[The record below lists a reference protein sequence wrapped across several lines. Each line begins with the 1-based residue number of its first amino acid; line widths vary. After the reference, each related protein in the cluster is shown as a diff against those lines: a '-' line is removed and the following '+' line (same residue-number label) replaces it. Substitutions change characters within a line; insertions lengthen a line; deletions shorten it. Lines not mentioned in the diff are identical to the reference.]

1 MEIANKGEEEKK
13 GQGTRDKAQ
22 GTRDKGQGT
31 RHKAQGTRH
40 RERSKIQGAKARKEP
55 RLEGT
60 FKPGG
65 LSFLMIIM
73 MALERHY
80 QKVFTC
86 DIT

>member
-13 GQGTRDKAQ
+13 GQGTRHKV
-22 GTRDKGQGT
+22 QGT

-40 RERSKIQGAKARKEP
+40 KAQGRSRIQGAKGKKEP

>member
-13 GQGTRDKAQ
+13 A
-22 GTRDKGQGT
+22 QGT

-60 FKPGG
+60 FKPADYP
-65 LSFLMIIM
+65 S
-73 MALERHY
+73 
-80 QKVFTC
+80 
-86 DIT
+86 

>member
-13 GQGTRDKAQ
+13 AQGTRHKDKAQGTRDKAQ
-22 GTRDKGQGT
+22 GARD
-31 RHKAQGTRH
+31 KAQG
-40 RERSKIQGAKARKEP
+40 RSKIQGVKARKEP

-80 QKVFTC
+80 QKIFTC

>member
-22 GTRDKGQGT
+22 GARD
-31 RHKAQGTRH
+31 KAQG
-40 RERSKIQGAKARKEP
+40 RSKIQGAKARKEP

-73 MALERHY
+73 MARERHY

>member
-22 GTRDKGQGT
+22 GARD
-31 RHKAQGTRH
+31 KAQG
-40 RERSKIQGAKARKEP
+40 RSKIQGVKARKEP

-73 MALERHY
+73 MARERHY